1 MATNIILVHCRFMVG
16 VIRNDF
22 PWPIRVQTFISPAH
36 LANHCTSCKKEIGG
50 NQAASADWCLQDL
63 LDHVRHCDFRVLL
76 KHTGHQAIAAYVINA
91 LPSITRGGSER
102 KREERERERE
112 SRERDKIYLDA
123 LHLNRSGQVCAYQH
137 FASSNHLRLAT
148 SENNEAL
155 NNQDVARE
163 GTYLRQKNN
172 C

>member
-91 LPSITRGGSER
+91 LPSITRGGR
-102 KREERERERE
+102 GEREGKGVKWCVMIKKTTKIQRHVFRTTVQHHRE
-112 SRERDKIYLDA
+112 S
-123 LHLNRSGQVCAYQH
+123 
-137 FASSNHLRLAT
+137 
-148 SENNEAL
+148 
-155 NNQDVARE
+155 
-163 GTYLRQKNN
+163 
-172 C
+172 